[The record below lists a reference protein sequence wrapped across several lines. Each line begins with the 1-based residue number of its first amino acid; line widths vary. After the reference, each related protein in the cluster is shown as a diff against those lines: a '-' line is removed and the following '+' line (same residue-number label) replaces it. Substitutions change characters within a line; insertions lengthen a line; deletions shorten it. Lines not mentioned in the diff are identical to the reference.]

1 MVCLLFMEVVS
12 YMELKLIRTY
22 INGGH
27 FEKLEQIAREE
38 NLRTEGREQNS
49 KNSLIIIIFFYD

>member
-1 MVCLLFMEVVS
+1 MEVVS

-38 NLRTEGREQNS
+38 NLRTKGREQNS
-49 KNSLIIIIFFYD
+49 KNSLIIIIFFYE